1 MGPDVAFPLM
11 EGLMLLKI
19 SGEPPHLESIL
30 DLLKLL
36 ARLVLP
42 AGPRTV

>member
-1 MGPDVAFPLM
+1 
-11 EGLMLLKI
+11 MLLKI
-19 SGEPPHLESIL
+19 SGETPHLGAIL

-42 AGPRTV
+42 AAPRTV